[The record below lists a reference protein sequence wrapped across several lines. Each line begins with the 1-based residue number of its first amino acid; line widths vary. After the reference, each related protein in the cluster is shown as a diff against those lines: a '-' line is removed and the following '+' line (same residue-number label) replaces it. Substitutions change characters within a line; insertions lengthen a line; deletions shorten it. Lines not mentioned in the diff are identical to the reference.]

1 MRGSAVSPAQWE
13 EHVDP
18 SSGKKFFFNPAT
30 QETSWTRPNSRA
42 GYPPDPARK
51 SDGWTEHRD
60 PASGKMFYFNTD
72 TKQTS
77 WHKPG
82 AASSSDPW
90 TEHVDP
96 DSGRKFYYNSTT
108 KESAWMK
115 PVSLA
120 DRSVG
125 YQKGP
130 DVAKS
135 KPLAPP
141 AAPAPVPP
149 PPTSP
154 TRPSIPAPPAQRVAP
169 GPSPVAPPQWE
180 EHVDSSGRRFF
191 YNPVTQESC
200 WSKPGSAS
208 SAVPRPP
215 ASPVPPPK
223 RSDGWT
229 EHRDPASGKLFY
241 FNTETKETSWQ
252 KPGDAQEWTEHVDES
267 GRTFYYNSQ
276 TKESSWS
283 KPVAKDDWEEHA
295 DQATGRKFFHNRQ
308 TGQSSWE
315 RPIPDHS
322 DAGEGLQLLC
332 FDFDCTIA
340 AIHVF
345 EEALGSH
352 LKELCRRGG
361 FDGPSQKAKLEVQCR
376 EEPEFPSRIY
386 GGPGRLQE
394 LRSFF
399 QSLLQ
404 TPRRKVIVITTGFGN
419 VVDAALAK
427 GGLRKFF
434 AEVIGREHPLSEAKQ
449 GRKDRIIEELRR
461 RDGLSEWQVLFVD
474 DDPGNVLPAAEQRL
488 CRTVWVPRPVGGMDS
503 MMLRLIREA
512 AEDDTGKRSRGMF
525 REDLSLAAGAPSAAA
540 SARSLRQAFEGAHW
554 DVLVWS
560 LKASRFQAVEAVKRA
575 AMRRWLGELAVVQGT
590 PGTSADPGILSA
602 QLSKAQQAADC
613 IASWETGG
621 WSESV
626 PEDEEV
632 EESMPPMA
640 WKPKV
645 SVSLEQSSGRQL
657 TEDIDAIISD
667 VVNQAIVKKAIQ
679 GAVSSC
685 KFCVTIADPRGKD
698 FPLIAVSE
706 AFENMTGF
714 KRSEILGAN
723 CRFLNQGCPI
733 SPSDLVGL
741 RLASERGCAFTALL
755 PNRKKSGEM
764 FINLLDLRGL
774 TIATDVETNEEL
786 SFEGD
791 QSPSK

>member
-1 MRGSAVSPAQWE
+1 M
-13 EHVDP
+13 DP

-60 PASGKMFYFNTD
+60 PASGKMFFFNTD

-267 GRTFYYNSQ
+267 GRTLYYNSQ

-345 EEALGSH
+345 E
-352 LKELCRRGG
+352 ELCRRGG

-461 RDGLSEWQVLFVD
+461 RDGLSAWQVLFVD

-540 SARSLRQAFEGAHW
+540 SARSLRQA
-554 DVLVWS
+554 
-560 LKASRFQAVEAVKRA
+560 VEAVKRA
-575 AMRRWLGELAVVQGT
+575 AMRR
-590 PGTSADPGILSA
+590 
-602 QLSKAQQAADC
+602 
-613 IASWETGG
+613 
-621 WSESV
+621 
-626 PEDEEV
+626 
-632 EESMPPMA
+632 
-640 WKPKV
+640 
-645 SVSLEQSSGRQL
+645 
-657 TEDIDAIISD
+657 
-667 VVNQAIVKKAIQ
+667 
-679 GAVSSC
+679 
-685 KFCVTIADPRGKD
+685 
-698 FPLIAVSE
+698 
-706 AFENMTGF
+706 
-714 KRSEILGAN
+714 
-723 CRFLNQGCPI
+723 
-733 SPSDLVGL
+733 
-741 RLASERGCAFTALL
+741 
-755 PNRKKSGEM
+755 
-764 FINLLDLRGL
+764 
-774 TIATDVETNEEL
+774 
-786 SFEGD
+786 
-791 QSPSK
+791 

>member
-1 MRGSAVSPAQWE
+1 M
-13 EHVDP
+13 DP

-345 EEALGSH
+345 EAGSVIA
-352 LKELCRRGG
+352 KT
-361 FDGPSQKAKLEVQCR
+361 DG
-376 EEPEFPSRIY
+376 
-386 GGPGRLQE
+386 
-394 LRSFF
+394 
-399 QSLLQ
+399 
-404 TPRRKVIVITTGFGN
+404 TPR
-419 VVDAALAK
+419 A
-427 GGLRKFF
+427 
-434 AEVIGREHPLSEAKQ
+434 
-449 GRKDRIIEELRR
+449 
-461 RDGLSEWQVLFVD
+461 
-474 DDPGNVLPAAEQRL
+474 
-488 CRTVWVPRPVGGMDS
+488 
-503 MMLRLIREA
+503 
-512 AEDDTGKRSRGMF
+512 
-525 REDLSLAAGAPSAAA
+525 
-540 SARSLRQAFEGAHW
+540 
-554 DVLVWS
+554 
-560 LKASRFQAVEAVKRA
+560 
-575 AMRRWLGELAVVQGT
+575 
-590 PGTSADPGILSA
+590 
-602 QLSKAQQAADC
+602 
-613 IASWETGG
+613 
-621 WSESV
+621 
-626 PEDEEV
+626 
-632 EESMPPMA
+632 
-640 WKPKV
+640 
-645 SVSLEQSSGRQL
+645 
-657 TEDIDAIISD
+657 
-667 VVNQAIVKKAIQ
+667 
-679 GAVSSC
+679 
-685 KFCVTIADPRGKD
+685 
-698 FPLIAVSE
+698 
-706 AFENMTGF
+706 
-714 KRSEILGAN
+714 
-723 CRFLNQGCPI
+723 
-733 SPSDLVGL
+733 
-741 RLASERGCAFTALL
+741 
-755 PNRKKSGEM
+755 
-764 FINLLDLRGL
+764 
-774 TIATDVETNEEL
+774 
-786 SFEGD
+786 
-791 QSPSK
+791 